1 VHPPSPDSELHTTIR
16 QLGDVAGAMLSAA
29 ADAWE
34 HHDALAAED
43 LERRDDEA
51 DLLLKMVL

>member
-1 VHPPSPDSELHTTIR
+1 MHAPSLDSESHTTIR

-34 HHDALAAED
+34 HQDALAAED

-51 DLLLKMVL
+51 DLC